1 MKNLDTLD
9 VILYGLW
16 LGSAMIAIDYFLIP
30 YFELDGVYNQNSYKD
45 INDKNPFIRQNLSVK
60 PTDTKMNVTFGFR
73 GNISSKIAFNAKI
86 NYTII

>member
-30 YFELDGVYNQNSYKD
+30 GGIY
-45 INDKNPFIRQNLSVK
+45 
-60 PTDTKMNVTFGFR
+60 
-73 GNISSKIAFNAKI
+73 
-86 NYTII
+86 